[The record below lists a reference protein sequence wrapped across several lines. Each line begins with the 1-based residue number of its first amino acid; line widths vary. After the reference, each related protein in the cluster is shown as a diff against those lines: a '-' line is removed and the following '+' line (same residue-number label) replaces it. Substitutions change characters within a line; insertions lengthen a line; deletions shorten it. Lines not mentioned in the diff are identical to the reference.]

1 MWLYFKEKS
10 STLKIQTKI
19 FMDEIDGGQWGVDRV
34 WMKLSH
40 EFINIETGSSFY
52 YFQYF
57 CM

>member
-40 EFINIETGSSFY
+40 EFINVETGSSFY
-52 YFQYF
+52 YFH
-57 CM
+57 